1 MATVIIPTP
10 LRKFTNN
17 TARLQVSPGTIHSTF
32 RELTQNFPDLKKH
45 LLDEDGN
52 IRSYVNIFIGNDDIR
67 DLQQADT
74 AVKEDAVISIVPA
87 IAGGS
92 PETHGAPRPNES
104 ASTDSHS
111 STTSAGTPSS
121 AAPSGTPGPS
131 PTASAGAP
139 FSKEELARYNRHII
153 IPGFGMEAQL
163 KLKAAKVLVIGSGGL
178 GSPVLLYLAA
188 AGVGTIGIVD
198 FDVVDDSNLQRQVL
212 FGVDAIGKPKVE
224 AARRRLES
232 LNPYIKLHVYNT
244 HLNSQNAL
252 EILKDYDVIADGTD
266 NFPTRY
272 LVNDASVLLGKP
284 NVYASIFQFEGQVS
298 VFNYRNAHGELG
310 PNYRDLY
317 PTPPPPGL
325 VPSCAEG
332 GVLGVLPGI
341 IGSLQALEV
350 IKVITGVGDT
360 LSGRFYIFDALN
372 FESRTFTIRRRK
384 DNPVNGEN
392 PTITALIDY
401 EQFCG
406 MRAVEERHLKEI
418 TAKELYDWQVRGEK
432 FQLIDVR
439 EPHEYDIVNIGAEL
453 IPLGSVTDNSN
464 KIDRDIPVVLHC
476 KVGGR
481 SAKAIREL
489 EEKFGFTNLYNLK
502 GGILAYIDEVQPELT
517 KY

>member
-17 TARLQVSPGTIHSTF
+17 TARLQVSAGTIKDTVQ
-32 RELTQNFPDLKKH
+32 ELTVNFPDLKKH
-45 LLDEDGN
+45 LLDEGGN
-52 IRSYVNIFIGNDDIR
+52 IRSYVNIFVGNDDIR
-67 DLQQADT
+67 DLQQEKT
-74 AVKEDAVISIVPA
+74 TVKEDAIISIVPA
-87 IAGGS
+87 IAGG
-92 PETHGAPRPNES
+92 AP
-104 ASTDSHS
+104 D
-111 STTSAGTPSS
+111 
-121 AAPSGTPGPS
+121 TPGGTKAANPQ
-131 PTASAGAP
+131 GNP
-139 FSKEELARYNRHII
+139 FTKEELARYNRHII
-153 IPGFGMEAQL
+153 IPGFGMEAQQR
-163 KLKAAKVLVIGSGGL
+163 LKAARVLVIGSGGL

-212 FGVDAIGKPKVE
+212 FGVDEIGKPKVE
-224 AARRRLES
+224 AAKRRLEA
-232 LNPYIKLHVYNT
+232 LNPYIKLILHNT

-252 EILKDYDVIADGTD
+252 DIIRDYDVIADGTD

-298 VFNYRNAHGELG
+298 VFNYRDAQGSTG

-372 FESRTFTIRRRK
+372 FESRTFTIRSRE
-384 DNPVNGEN
+384 DNPLTGKN

-406 MRAVEERHLKEI
+406 MRAVEEKPLKEI
-418 TAKELYDWQVRGEK
+418 TAKELYDLQVKGEP

-453 IPLGSVTDNSN
+453 IPLATVAGNN
-464 KIDRDIPVVLHC
+464 ERFDRDKKVIVHC
-476 KVGGR
+476 KMGGR

>member
-1 MATVIIPTP
+1 M
-10 LRKFTNN
+10 
-17 TARLQVSPGTIHSTF
+17 STS
-32 RELTQNFPDLKKH
+32 N
-45 LLDEDGN
+45 
-52 IRSYVNIFIGNDDIR
+52 
-67 DLQQADT
+67 
-74 AVKEDAVISIVPA
+74 
-87 IAGGS
+87 
-92 PETHGAPRPNES
+92 
-104 ASTDSHS
+104 
-111 STTSAGTPSS
+111 
-121 AAPSGTPGPS
+121 
-131 PTASAGAP
+131 

-153 IPGFGMEAQL
+153 IPGFGIEAQQ
-163 KLKAAKVLVIGSGGL
+163 KLKDAKVLVIGSGGL

-212 FGVDAIGKPKVE
+212 FGVDEIGQPKVE
-224 AARRRLES
+224 AARKRLEA
-232 LNPYIKLHVYNT
+232 LNPHINIKIYNT
-244 HLNSQNAL
+244 QLTSANAL
-252 EILKDYDVIADGTD
+252 DIVRDYDVVADGTD

-298 VFNYRNAHGELG
+298 VFNYTNEKGETG

-325 VPSCAEG
+325 VPNCAEG

-350 IKVITGVGDT
+350 IKVITGVGEP
-360 LSGRFYIFDALN
+360 LSGRFYIFDALT
-372 FESRTFTIRRRK
+372 FESRTFTIK
-384 DNPVNGEN
+384 KSAGTPV
-392 PTITALIDY
+392 ITQLIDY

-406 MRAVEERHLKEI
+406 VKAVEKPIKEI

-453 IPLGSVTDNSN
+453 IPLATVSANADHIS
-464 KIDRDIPVVLHC
+464 RDQKVVVHC
-476 KVGGR
+476 KMGGR

-489 EEKFGFTNLYNLK
+489 EEKFGFENLYNLK
-502 GGILAYIDEVQPELT
+502 GGILSYIDEVRPELT